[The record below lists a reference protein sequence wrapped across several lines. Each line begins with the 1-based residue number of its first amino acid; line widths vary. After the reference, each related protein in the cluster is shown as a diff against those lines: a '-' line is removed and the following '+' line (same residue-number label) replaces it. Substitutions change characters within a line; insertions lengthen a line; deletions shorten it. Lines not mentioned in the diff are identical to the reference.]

1 MGQPRDRHHQHRRK
15 QVLYNAVDLTRHR
28 VNTHI
33 VICSQNA
40 QNRGIRADIKGRCQ
54 RGCKDDEDGLEVLF
68 PVDLSC
74 QPDGAVPPGPEKIE
88 HIGTY
93 RRKHRD
99 ACIDAVVIPGL
110 DEGKQHE
117 NGQHLKQQ
125 TSDGDI
131 GILLKD
137 REHPFGADGRKE
149 DL

>member
-1 MGQPRDRHHQHRRK
+1 M
-15 QVLYNAVDLTRHR
+15 
-28 VNTHI
+28 
-33 VICSQNA
+33 
-40 QNRGIRADIKGRCQ
+40 
-54 RGCKDDEDGLEVLF
+54 LF
-68 PVDLSC
+68 PVDLPC

-110 DEGKQHE
+110 DKGKQHE

-137 REHPFGADGRKE
+137 REHPFGADGRKK